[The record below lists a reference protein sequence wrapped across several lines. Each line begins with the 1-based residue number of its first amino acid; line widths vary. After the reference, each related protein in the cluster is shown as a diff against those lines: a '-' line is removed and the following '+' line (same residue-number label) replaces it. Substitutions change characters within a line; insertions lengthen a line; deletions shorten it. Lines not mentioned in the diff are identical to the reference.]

1 MTAESLSQ
9 PPRGRGRPRQFDRA
23 AALDRA
29 MRVFWDRGY
38 EGATFDELVATMAI
52 SPSSFYNAFGSKE
65 ALYREAVGA
74 YLAGPGGFFVSALSG
89 EGTTRD
95 AFERLM
101 TATAVAYTDKR
112 DPAGCMISLAGL
124 HDAPERAEIRDF
136 MRSVRARSRELMQ
149 ERLTE
154 GIRAGDMAPNT
165 DTAQIAD
172 YFETVF
178 RGMAV
183 RARDGAERQTLEITG
198 RMALGG
204 VWP

>member
-1 MTAESLSQ
+1 MPIESLSQ
-9 PPRGRGRPRQFDRA
+9 PARGRGRPRQFDRA

-74 YLAGPGGFFVSALSG
+74 YLTGPGGFFVSALNG
-89 EGTTRD
+89 DGTTRD

-101 TATAVAYTDKR
+101 TATAVAYTDETG
-112 DPAGCMISLAGL
+112 PAGCMISLAGL
-124 HDAPERAEIRDF
+124 HDAPDRADIRDF
-136 MRSVRARSRELMQ
+136 MRSVRTRSRELMQ
-149 ERLTE
+149 ERLAE
-154 GIRAGDMAPNT
+154 GVRAGDMAADT

-183 RARDGAERQTLEITG
+183 RARDGAERQTLEGTG
-198 RMALGG
+198 RMALAG